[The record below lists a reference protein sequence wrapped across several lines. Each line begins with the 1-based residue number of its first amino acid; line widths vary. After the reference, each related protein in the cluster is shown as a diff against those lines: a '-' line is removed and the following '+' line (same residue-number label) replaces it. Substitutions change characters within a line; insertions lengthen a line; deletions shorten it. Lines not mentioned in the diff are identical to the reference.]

1 MDLCPKVE
9 LIAISDNLFQG
20 VVLLYFEPPPQFVWG
35 IGQEIHIQIDDL
47 HPLHDLLPQIR
58 HDDLV
63 LIFPL

>member
-20 VVLLYFEPPPQFVWG
+20 VVLLYFVIAKPPPQLDLYVWG

-47 HPLHDLLPQIR
+47 HPLHDLR
-58 HDDLV
+58 
-63 LIFPL
+63 